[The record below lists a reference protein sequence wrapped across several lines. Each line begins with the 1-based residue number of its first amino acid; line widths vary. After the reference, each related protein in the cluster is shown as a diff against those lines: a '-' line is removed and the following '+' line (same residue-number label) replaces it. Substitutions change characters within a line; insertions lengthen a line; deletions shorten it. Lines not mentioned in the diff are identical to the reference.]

1 MRQGIKLTC
10 ITSTASALCR
20 YSMAALL
27 TVSRVTLNAGI
38 PCVHEAFYFDMV
50 YLGKNV
56 LMGSGWY
63 D

>member
-1 MRQGIKLTC
+1 MRHWKEWLDGINQV
-10 ITSTASALCR
+10 
-20 YSMAALL
+20 
-27 TVSRVTLNAGI
+27 VSRVTLNAGI